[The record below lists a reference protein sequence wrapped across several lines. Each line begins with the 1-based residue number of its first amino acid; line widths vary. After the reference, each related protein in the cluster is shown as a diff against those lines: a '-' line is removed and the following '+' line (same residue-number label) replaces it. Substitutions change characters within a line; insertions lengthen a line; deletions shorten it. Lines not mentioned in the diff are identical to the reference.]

1 MSSHWL
7 SRSFI
12 LLAMVLSTASLW
24 GQGGDPAAGK
34 TIFKNYCGACHNKD
48 MKTDMTGPAL
58 GQAEEHWAEYPRE
71 DLYVWIRNSQ
81 ALISAGHPRAVELW
95 EKWKPVQM
103 SPFPNLTDEDI
114 ENVLAYI
121 HQEYTKE
128 PVTAGGPGDGVP
140 VEKADYGWLYW
151 VIFVVLA
158 VVAMVLSRL
167 IAQFRYL
174 NELKAGNVDAQKP
187 AFGQMFRSK
196 AFLTFLTFFV
206 LAWLS
211 FTVVNR
217 AINLGRQQGYQPE
230 QPIKFSH
237 KTHAGLHKIDC
248 KFCHD
253 GARRSKHSVIP
264 SANTCMNCHRAIKVG
279 STYGTAELTKIFA
292 SIGYDPTTDSY
303 IENYDQLSNEEIEK
317 IYTKWMRDQYMV
329 AHGDFDALG
338 ETAVK
343 RQWEDV
349 VAALTHGEED
359 AKIQG
364 PIEWVRVHNLPDHVY
379 YNHSQHV
386 EVGGLECQTCHGP
399 VEEMDVLRQYAPLS
413 MGWCVNC
420 HRQTEVKAFKDNPYY
435 QSYHRLHEELKAGK
449 RSKVTVEDIGG
460 TECQKC
466 HY

>member
-7 SRSFI
+7 SRSLV
-12 LLAMVLSTASLW
+12 LLFMIFASAGLW
-24 GQGGDPAAGK
+24 AQGGDAAAGK
-34 TIFKNYCGACHNKD
+34 LVYKNYCGACHHKD

-58 GQAEEHWAEYPRE
+58 GGVEERWADYPRE
-71 DLYVWIRNSQ
+71 DLYEWIRNSQ
-81 ALISAGHPRAVELW
+81 GMIASGHPLAVELW

-103 SPFPNLTDEDI
+103 SAFPNLTDEDI

-121 HQEYTKE
+121 EEEYTRQ
-128 PVTAGGPGDGVP
+128 PVVAQGPAGKVGG
-140 VEKADYGWLYW
+140 EAKADYSWLYW

-158 VVAMVLSRL
+158 VVAVVLSRL
-167 IAQFRYL
+167 IARMKYL
-174 NELKAGNVDAQKP
+174 AELKAGNADAQMP

-196 AFLTFLTFFV
+196 AFLTFFSFFV

-211 FTVVNR
+211 FTVINR
-217 AINLGRQQGYQPE
+217 SINLGRQQGYQPE

-237 KTHAGLHKIDC
+237 ATHAGLHKIDC

-264 SANTCMNCHRAIKVG
+264 SANTCMSCHRAIKVG

-292 SIGYDPTTDSY
+292 SIGYDPSTDTY
-303 IENYDQLSNEEIEK
+303 IENYDQLSQEEVEK

-329 AHGDFDALG
+329 ANGSFDAVG
-338 ETAVK
+338 ETTVK
-343 RQWEDV
+343 QQWADI
-349 VAALTHGEED
+349 VASLTNETKD
-359 AKIQG
+359 KVQG

-379 YNHSQHV
+379 YNHAQHV
-386 EVGGLECQTCHGP
+386 AVGGLECQTCHGP
-399 VEEMDVLRQYAPLS
+399 IEEMEVVRQYSPLS

-420 HRQTEVKAFKDNPYY
+420 HRETEVAAFKDNPYY
-435 QSYHRLHEELKAGK
+435 QSYHRLHEELASGK

>member
-71 DLYVWIRNSQ
+71 DLYAWIHNSQ
-81 ALISAGHPRAVELW
+81 ALIAAGHPRAVELW

-103 SPFPNLTDEDI
+103 SSFPNLTDEDI

-140 VEKADYGWLYW
+140 VEKADYSWLYW